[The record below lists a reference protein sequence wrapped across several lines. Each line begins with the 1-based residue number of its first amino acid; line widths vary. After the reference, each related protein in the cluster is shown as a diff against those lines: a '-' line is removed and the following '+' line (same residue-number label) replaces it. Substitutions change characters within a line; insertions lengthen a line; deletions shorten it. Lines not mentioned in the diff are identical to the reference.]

1 MSDFHYGGQAVI
13 EGVMMRG
20 ARHMAVAVR
29 RPSGEILLHSEPL
42 TSALNTS
49 WWGKLPFARGLAL
62 LWDTLSLGLRTLL
75 FSANVALENEQVEL
89 TPPMVVSTLV
99 ISLAFATALFIVGP
113 LLITSLLDRYVV
125 SPLVS
130 NLIEGIIRLVVFM
143 AYVVA
148 IGRLPDIRRVFA
160 YHGAEHKAVN
170 AYEAGDAL
178 EIATVSAHSTVHT
191 RCGTSFLLVILV
203 LFVLITSLL
212 GRPLLIWRL
221 ISRLLLLPIVAGIA
235 YEVIRFSADHQGNPL
250 VRLFIIPGLALQQLT
265 TREPDQGMVEVAIA
279 ALKRVL
285 IDDGILA
292 GVQQTD
298 SIAPYQECAKV

>member
-1 MSDFHYGGQAVI
+1 
-13 EGVMMRG
+13 MMRG

-42 TSALNTS
+42 TTALNNS
-49 WWGKLPFARGLAL
+49 AWSKLPFVRGLTL

-89 TPPMVVSTLV
+89 TPPMVISTLV
-99 ISLAFATALFIVGP
+99 ISLAFVVALFLVGP

-130 NLIEGIIRLVVFM
+130 NLIEGVIRLIVFL
-143 AYVVA
+143 AYVVV
-148 IGRLPDIRRVFA
+148 IGRLPDIQRVFA

-178 EIATVSAHSTVHT
+178 EIATVSNHSTVHT

-212 GRPLLIWRL
+212 GRPPLVWRL
-221 ISRLLLLPIVAGIA
+221 ISRVLLLPVVAGIA
-235 YEVIRFSADHQGNPL
+235 YEVIRFSADHQDNPL
-250 VRLFIIPGLALQQLT
+250 VRLLTIPGLALQQLT
-265 TREPDQGMVEVAIA
+265 TREPDQSMVEVAIT

-285 IDDGILA
+285 ADDGVSPGA
-292 GVQQTD
+292 QQANP
-298 SIAPYQECAKV
+298 IVPH

>member
-29 RPSGEILLHSEPL
+29 RPSGEILLHGEPL
-42 TSALNTS
+42 TSSINTS
-49 WWGKLPFARGLAL
+49 SWGKLPFVRGLAL

-89 TPPMVVSTLV
+89 TPPMVISTLV
-99 ISLAFATALFIVGP
+99 ISLAFVVVLFLVGP

-125 SPLVS
+125 SPLFS
-130 NLIEGIIRLVVFM
+130 NLIEGVIRLIVFL

-148 IGRLPDIRRVFA
+148 IGRLPDIQRVFA

-170 AYEAGDAL
+170 AFEAGDAL
-178 EIATVSAHSTVHT
+178 EIATVSKHSTVHT
-191 RCGTSFLLVILV
+191 RCGTSFLLVILI

-212 GRPLLIWRL
+212 GRPPLVWRL
-221 ISRLLLLPIVAGIA
+221 ISRLLLLPVVAGIA

-250 VRLFIIPGLALQQLT
+250 VRLLIIPGLALQQLT
-265 TREPDQGMVEVAIA
+265 TREPDQSMVEVAIA
-279 ALKRVL
+279 ALRRVL
-285 IDDGILA
+285 ADDGILPGA
-292 GVQQTD
+292 QRSG
-298 SIAPYQECAKV
+298 SIVPYQECAKV